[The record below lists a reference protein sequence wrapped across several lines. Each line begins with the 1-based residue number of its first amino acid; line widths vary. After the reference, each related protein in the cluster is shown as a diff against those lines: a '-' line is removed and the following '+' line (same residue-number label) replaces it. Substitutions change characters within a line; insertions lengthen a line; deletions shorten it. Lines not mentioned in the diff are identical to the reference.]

1 MAATITPTKGHAGA
15 IIKACK
21 AEKLL
26 RNECAYVLATAQW
39 ETAHTMEPVREAYWL
54 SETWRKNNLRYYPW
68 YGRGFVQLT
77 WEDNYRRAQKELG
90 LGTMLTDNPD
100 AAMDP
105 EIAADILVLG
115 MKEGWFT
122 GEKLSD
128 YITLQRSDFRNA
140 RRIVNAMD
148 KADQI
153 ATLAEDYDDW
163 LLGEGYGVESKEPEA
178 PQVSAE
184 VAALVRRIDDLEE
197 RLKALEEWRHS

>member
-1 MAATITPTKGHAGA
+1 MVATITPTKGHAAA
-15 IIKACK
+15 IIEACK
-21 AEKLL
+21 AERLL

-54 SETWRKNNLRYYPW
+54 SEAWRKNNLRYYPW

-77 WEDNYRRAQKELG
+77 WRDNYERAQARLG

-100 AAMDP
+100 AAMEPD
-105 EIAADILVLG
+105 IAADILVLG

-122 GEKLSD
+122 GKKLSD

-163 LLGEGYGVESKEPEA
+163 LLGDGYGVESEEPEA
-178 PQVSAE
+178 PQVSEE